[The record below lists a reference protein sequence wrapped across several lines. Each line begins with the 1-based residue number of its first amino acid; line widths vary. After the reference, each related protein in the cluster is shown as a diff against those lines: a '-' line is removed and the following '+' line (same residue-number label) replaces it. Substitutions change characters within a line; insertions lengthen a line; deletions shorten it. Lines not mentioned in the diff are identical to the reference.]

1 MNIDDKLSF
10 VDYVALLCEKARKK
24 VNVLARLSTSLDSKS
39 KLLLF
44 HSFIMSNFNY
54 CTSIWGFCS
63 QRLLKRIEKLQYRSL
78 QLIYRDFISS
88 YKELRAKGNLEL
100 FYTRHLCIMMVQI
113 FKILHKEGPQ
123 YLHGMFKEKEV
134 KYLMR
139 SNSILE
145 YSDFQSNLEKIVLDI
160 KGPKSGICFQ
170 ILLKVVKRPGNLK
183 TRSLSGREST
193 ACAMGVLP

>member
-1 MNIDDKLSF
+1 MT
-10 VDYVALLCEKARKK
+10 LLCEKARKK

-100 FYTRHLCIMMVQI
+100 FYTRHLRIMMIQI

-145 YSDFQSNLEKIVLDI
+145 YSDFQSVKFGKNCFGYQGAKIWNMLPNSI
-160 KGPKSGICFQ
+160 KSCETTREFKNKISEWEGINCMCNGCITCNF
-170 ILLKVVKRPGNLK
+170 NN
-183 TRSLSGREST
+183 
-193 ACAMGVLP
+193 M